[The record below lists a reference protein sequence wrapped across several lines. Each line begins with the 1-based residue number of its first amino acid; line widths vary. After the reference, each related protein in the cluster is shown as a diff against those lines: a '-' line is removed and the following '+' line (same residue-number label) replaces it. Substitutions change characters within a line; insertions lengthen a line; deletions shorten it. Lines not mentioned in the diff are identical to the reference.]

1 MIGILAALLLM
12 ATLAPAA
19 LADSVLPSEEVRSR
33 VVLREKATRN
43 SPPIGSLRPGDR
55 AEHLASEQGWHRVRL
70 ADGTTG
76 FVSAAW
82 TEVVVEIPED
92 PVDLEEIA
100 QPRRSFFGAI
110 AGFFRGLFRSEQP
123 VEFEIREPDP
133 RASVYRHTDPNLP
146 VSGVARSRGAG
157 RLYDLMLAI
166 DASTSTNEHA
176 EADVDRDGKA
186 DDDWMGR
193 DSIFKAQISAAANL
207 VRVLD
212 RLPGNDGGG
221 RVRVGLVTYA
231 GEERFRLDPEDEDL
245 PLAFEAVYAQAAR
258 DARVALP
265 LTSDYPAAVRKLE
278 LLWHTFPIGMT
289 NVAAGIGRSVVELT
303 GDAERGATSEPR
315 PDADKSILLL
325 TDGKPR
331 LPYDKLLGERMAMYA
346 GKLASRSGVRIN
358 VFALGYNEVTRA
370 KKNYSLKRMSLR
382 SGGRY
387 VALERPGEIMTALGS
402 TPFSV
407 VDRVRLRNHTSGHY
421 TRNVATGIDGSFYG
435 EVPLLEGENEIEIT
449 AFLDDGRTASESFRV
464 DYVHGLPPRELEE
477 QLKRLRFETAAL
489 TERVRDSLVTEME
502 ENRRSLEQRRHLEL
516 KVRDGS
522 PLPPPEP

>member
-1 MIGILAALLLM
+1 MVGILTALLLM

-19 LADSVLPSEEVRSR
+19 LADSVLPSEKVRSR
-33 VVLREKATRN
+33 VMLREKATRQ
-43 SPPIGSLRPGDR
+43 SRPLGSLRPGER
-55 AEHLASEQGWHRVRL
+55 AEHLASEKGWHRIRL

-82 TEVVVEIPED
+82 TEVIVEIPKD

-100 QPRRSFFGAI
+100 KPRRSFFGAI
-110 AGFFRGLFRSEQP
+110 AGFFRGLVRSEQP
-123 VEFEIREPDP
+123 VEFEIRDPDL

-146 VSGVARSRGAG
+146 VSGLARSRGAG
-157 RLYDLMLAI
+157 RLYDLVLAI
-166 DASTSTNEHA
+166 DASTSTNEYA

-193 DSIFKAQISAAANL
+193 DSIFRAQISAAANL

-221 RVRVGLVTYA
+221 RIRVGIITYA
-231 GEERFRLDPEDEDL
+231 GEERFRLHPEDEDL
-245 PLAFEAVYAQAAR
+245 PLSFEAVYAQAAR

-265 LTSDYPAAVRKLE
+265 LTSDYAAAVRKLE
-278 LLWHTFPIGMT
+278 ELWNTSPIGMT
-289 NVAAGIGRSVVELT
+289 NVAAGIGRGVVELT
-303 GDAERGATSEPR
+303 GDSERGAASEPR

-331 LPYDKLLGERMAMYA
+331 LPYDKLVAERTAMYA

-358 VFALGYNEVTRA
+358 VFALGYNEVTRS
-370 KKNYSLKRMSLR
+370 KNYSLKRMSLR
-382 SGGRY
+382 TGGRY

-402 TPFSV
+402 TPFSI

-449 AFLDDGRTASESFRV
+449 ALLDDGRTASETFRV
-464 DYVHGLPPRELEE
+464 DYVPDCRPASSRSSSSNCASRPQPSRSASATTSSRRWRRTGGASGS
-477 QLKRLRFETAAL
+477 AAI
-489 TERVRDSLVTEME
+489 S
-502 ENRRSLEQRRHLEL
+502 S
-516 KVRDGS
+516 
-522 PLPPPEP
+522 

>member
-1 MIGILAALLLM
+1 MARIITALLLL
-12 ATLAPAA
+12 AILAPAA
-19 LADSVLPSEEVRSR
+19 GADSVVPSEKVRSR
-33 VVLREKATRN
+33 VMLREKPTRH
-43 SPPIGSLRPGDR
+43 SRAIGSLRPGSR
-55 AEHLASEQGWHRVRL
+55 AEHLASEEGWHRVRL

-82 TEVVVEIPED
+82 TQVVVEIPED

-100 QPRRSFFGAI
+100 KPRRSFFDAI
-110 AGFFRGLFRSEQP
+110 AGFFRGAFRAEQP
-123 VEFEIREPDP
+123 IEFEIRDPDP
-133 RASVYRHTDPNLP
+133 RDSVYRHTDPNLP
-146 VSGVARSRGAG
+146 VSGIARSRGAG
-157 RLYDLMLAI
+157 RLYDLVLAL

-176 EADVDRDGKA
+176 EADVDRDGRA
-186 DDDWMGR
+186 DDDWMGP

-212 RLPGNDGGG
+212 RLPGNEGGE
-221 RVRVGLVTYA
+221 RVRVGIISYA
-231 GEERFRLDPEDEDL
+231 GEERFRLDPEDRDL
-245 PLAFEAVYAQAAR
+245 PLSFESVYAQAER

-265 LTSDYPAAVRKLE
+265 LTSDYVAAIRKLE
-278 LLWHTFPIGMT
+278 ELWHTSPLGMT
-289 NVAAGIGRSVVELT
+289 NVAAGIGRGVVELT
-303 GDAERGATSEPR
+303 GDGEHGAVSERR
-315 PDADKSILLL
+315 PGVDTSILLL

-331 LPYDKLLGERMAMYA
+331 LPYDKLLAERMAMYA

-358 VFALGYNEVTRA
+358 VFALGYNEVTRS
-370 KKNYSLKRMSLR
+370 KNYSLKRMSLR

-387 VALERPGEIMTALGS
+387 VALERPGEIMTALGA

-407 VDRVRLRNHTSGHY
+407 VDRVRLRNQTSGRY

-464 DYVHGLPPRELEE
+464 EYVRGLPTRELEE

-489 TERVRDSLVTEME
+489 TERVRGQLVTEME
-502 ENRRSLEQRRHLEL
+502 QSRRRPRQRRQLDL
-516 KVRDGS
+516 SVG
-522 PLPPPEP
+522 LGPPQEAPEP